1 MTPML
6 RKTLMVTLGLLVVG
20 LIAAHPLEAQ
30 IPEGVEGTYIPH
42 PEAEKATSRLLS
54 PFCPGLMLEQCPAQE
69 SRILRDS
76 LQMLAL
82 QGMNARELEEWML
95 ANHGEE
101 YRAVPKSS
109 GTGLAAWV
117 LPPFALLMG
126 VGAVVLVLRR
136 VLPSRDAES
145 DATDGSS
152 RASDG
157 PDDPILTA
165 EDEQRLREAIR
176 EIELAEDPAL

>member
-1 MTPML
+1 ML

-20 LIAAHPLEAQ
+20 LIAAPPLEAQ

-54 PFCPGLMLEQCPAQE
+54 PFCPGLMLEQCPAEE
-69 SRILRDS
+69 SRVLRDS
-76 LQMLAL
+76 IQMLAL

-126 VGAVVLVLRR
+126 IGAVVLVLRR
-136 VLPSRDAES
+136 VLPSREAGFDA
-145 DATDGSS
+145 DDGSDGDS
-152 RASDG
+152 ADGSDT
-157 PDDPILTA
+157 PILSA
-165 EDEQRLREAIR
+165 EEEKRLREAIR